1 MALQEDRLRT
11 LGFSKLDVSFDSAV
25 EIMRDRREG
34 RNLPLKTK
42 WTKYN
47 SYINGGLEKG
57 VIQVIAGRPGTG
69 KSAFTN
75 KMLFDV
81 FDFNRA
87 TEVICLYFN
96 YEMTSQMQVMREVS
110 SLVRMKVSDLLSS
123 VSPLEDTAL
132 RNITALRAQLSTY
145 AIYFMDQARTVP
157 EMDSIIAQVVDAHP
171 LHHVIVVVDHTRLI
185 KPTNEQSELD
195 RLNRLSGSSM
205 YIAKNYGVSYLF
217 LSQLNRNIETPERAA
232 SKYVPQLSDLFGAD
246 SLGQT
251 AHIVSIIQRPEMYQL
266 TTYINDEPAANLLAL
281 HIVKNRNGSVL
292 WIPFEHNLS
301 INHIVER
308 A

>member
-1 MALQEDRLRT
+1 MALQEDKLKL
-11 LGFSKLDVSFDSAV
+11 LGFSKLNIAFDEAV
-25 EIMRDRREG
+25 TTMRDRREG

-42 WTKYN
+42 WNKYN
-47 SYINGGLEKG
+47 SYINGGIEKG
-57 VIQVIAGRPGTG
+57 LIQVIAGRPGTG

-75 KMLFDV
+75 KLLFDV
-81 FDFNRA
+81 FDTNRE
-87 TEVICLYFN
+87 TEIICLYFN
-96 YEMTSQMQVMREVS
+96 YEMTSQMQVMREIS
-110 SLVRMKVSDLLSS
+110 SLVRLKVSDLLSS
-123 VSPLEDTAL
+123 NTPLEETAL
-132 RNITALRAQLSTY
+132 RNIMYLREKLSTY
-145 AIYFMDQARTVP
+145 AIYFMDQARSVS
-157 EMDSIIAQVVDAHP
+157 EMETITAQVVESHP
-171 LHHVIVVVDHTRLI
+171 NHHVISVVDHTRLI
-185 KPTNEQSELD
+185 KPANESTELD

-205 YIAKNYGVSYLF
+205 YMAKNFGVSYLF
-217 LSQLNRNIETPERAA
+217 LSQLNRNIETPERAQ

-266 TTYINDEPAANLLAL
+266 STYINDEPAANLLAL

-308 A
+308 P